1 MHFTRALLLATLA
14 LTSAQGGS
22 LVYFGTYTGDRSKG
36 IYVSRFEGGKLS
48 EPVLAAE
55 LPNTTFLALHP
66 NRRFLYA
73 VSERSKGTLTAFAI
87 DHESGRL
94 TKLGERSSHGGGP
107 CYVSVDR
114 TGRTVLVAHYGS
126 GTVAAFS
133 VRPDG
138 SFDNAASSVA
148 HSGSSVNPQR
158 QEAPHAHS
166 ADVSPDNRFVI
177 AADLGIDKV
186 VVHRLNAAKAELSG
200 PASFFTVKPGSGPR
214 HLAFHPGGR
223 FAYLINELAS
233 TITVLAWNG
242 ASATL
247 TELQTMSTLPAGFAG
262 ESTTAEIAVHPSGRF
277 VYGSNR
283 GHDSIAVFA
292 IEASNGTL
300 TPVEHVPSGGS
311 SPRSFAIDPSGEWLI
326 AANRTSDNAVLFRID
341 RNTGR
346 LTPAGDTV
354 QVGSPVCVLFVPAGN

>member
-1 MHFTRALLLATLA
+1 MKAARGLLLVSLA
-14 LTSAQGGS
+14 ITSVQGAS
-22 LVYFGTYTGDRSKG
+22 LVYFGTYTRDQSKG
-36 IYVSRFEGGKLS
+36 IYVSRFEAGRLS

-55 LPNTTFLALHP
+55 VPNPAFLAVHP
-66 NRRFLYA
+66 NRRVLYA
-73 VSERSKGTLTAFAI
+73 VSEEAKGRVTAYTI
-87 DHESGRL
+87 DAASGRL
-94 TKLGERSSHGGGP
+94 TKLGERSSLGAGP

-133 VRPDG
+133 IKPDG
-138 SFDNAASSVA
+138 SFGDAASSVA

-166 ADVSPDNRFVI
+166 VDVSPDNRYAI
-177 AADLGIDKV
+177 TADLGIDKV
-186 VVHRLNAAKAELSG
+186 IVHRLKAGKAELG
-200 PASFFTVKPGSGPR
+200 GTASFVSVKPGSGPR

-223 FAYLINELAS
+223 FAYVINELAS
-233 TITVLAWNG
+233 TITALAWNRSR
-242 ASATL
+242 ASLA
-247 TELQTMSTLPAGFAG
+247 ELQTVSTLPANFTG

-292 IEASNGTL
+292 VNASNGTI
-300 TPVEHVPSGGS
+300 TPVEHVPSGGR

-326 AANRTSDNAVLFRID
+326 AANRTSNNAVLFRID
-341 RNTGR
+341 ASTGR
-346 LTPAGDTV
+346 LTPVGETV
-354 QVGSPVCVLFVPAGN
+354 QVNSPVCVLFVPAGR